1 MNVLSY
7 NGIVTIRMIPHV
19 QCYCRAVEST
29 SFGSKTPKRIRIQSS
44 AKLPWSPGVKFQP
57 QTVWFLVVWLRG
69 PNFRP
74 DWRIQ
79 VYIFIEHETT
89 CVKGNF
95 WKTLQVAPKSCREIW
110 ISSHPGKINMEPEN
124 HSFATE
130 NHFPNLHYCVSRYV
144 FRGVSSDDFS
154 PSSHTLCDLTSL
166 HLPRCPRIHG
176 QLEWINHWF
185 PLIRPY

>member
-1 MNVLSY
+1 MEPCLCKAGVFPKFRGCPEQQNNIHPQKLTWNLETMVSNRNLLFQGSIFRFHVCFGGCIY
-7 NGIVTIRMIPHV
+7 LDPPFWCQISAPNGL
-19 QCYCRAVEST
+19 C
-29 SFGSKTPKRIRIQSS
+29 
-44 AKLPWSPGVKFQP
+44 
-57 QTVWFLVVWLRG
+57 LVVFWG

-130 NHFPNLHYCVSRYV
+130 NHFPNLH
-144 FRGVSSDDFS
+144 
-154 PSSHTLCDLTSL
+154 
-166 HLPRCPRIHG
+166 
-176 QLEWINHWF
+176 
-185 PLIRPY
+185 